1 MTTDVQTVAGRSKT
15 IGIEPIERP
24 KRGVIPVVPVAARTM
39 IAEFSKI
46 SHLLSD
52 KVLRR
57 PRTSGP
63 SQAELKRMAEKNPP
77 PPEWYEGEAER
88 PF

>member
-1 MTTDVQTVAGRSKT
+1 MTTDVQTIAAPQT
-15 IGIEPIERP
+15 NIGIEQP
-24 KRGVIPVVPVAARTM
+24 KRGVIPAITPAAQTI

-57 PRTSGP
+57 PRTFSNP
-63 SQAELKRMAEKNPP
+63 TSDELRQIAKDNPP